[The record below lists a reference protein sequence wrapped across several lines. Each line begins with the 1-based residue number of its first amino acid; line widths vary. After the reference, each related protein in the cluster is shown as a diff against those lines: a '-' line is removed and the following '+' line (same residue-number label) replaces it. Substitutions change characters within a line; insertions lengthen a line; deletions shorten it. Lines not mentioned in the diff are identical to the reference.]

1 MGIWRVAGFIW
12 NRFLMRVDD
21 CTGKCASGM
30 DRFGSVVV
38 RMNMKL
44 GSKFL
49 NSLRIKTSSLKGFGV

>member
-1 MGIWRVAGFIW
+1 
-12 NRFLMRVDD
+12 MRVDD